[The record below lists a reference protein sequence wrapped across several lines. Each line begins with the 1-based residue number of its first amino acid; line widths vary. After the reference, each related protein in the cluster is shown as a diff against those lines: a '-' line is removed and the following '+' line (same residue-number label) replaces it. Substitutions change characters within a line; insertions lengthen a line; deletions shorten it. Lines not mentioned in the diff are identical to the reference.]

1 MPNRTTR
8 AKDFGFTLIEVMIT
22 VVIVA
27 ILASVAVPSYLSSVR
42 DSRRADAKQALLA
55 AAQTMESFYA
65 MNMTYAGSANGTT
78 QTIFTA
84 KVPKD
89 GSEHYYTLTLDPAPG
104 ATTYTIKAVPKAGS
118 SQAGD
123 RCGTLSLTRAGVRSA
138 SQTDCW

>member
-1 MPNRTTR
+1 MYQRKTMT
-8 AKDFGFTLIEVMIT
+8 KELGFTLIEVMIT

-27 ILASVAVPSYLSSVR
+27 ILASVAVPAYLSSVR

-65 MNMTYAGSANGTT
+65 MNMTYVGSASGTT
-78 QTIFTA
+78 PTIFAT

-89 GSEHYYTLTLDPAPG
+89 GSDRYYTLSFTAAPTAFGYTLQ
-104 ATTYTIKAVPKAGS
+104 AVPQG

-123 RCGTLSLTRAGVRSA
+123 RCGTLSLNRTGATSA
-138 SQTDCW
+138 ASATDCW

>member
-1 MPNRTTR
+1 MHQRNKMT
-8 AKDFGFTLIEVMIT
+8 KELGFTLIEVMIT

-27 ILASVAVPSYLSSVR
+27 ILASVAVPSYMSSVR
-42 DSRRADAKQALLA
+42 DSRRADAKQALLT

-65 MNMTYAGSANGTT
+65 MNMTYVGSSTGTT
-78 QTIFTA
+78 PTIFTT

-89 GSEHYYTLTLDPAPG
+89 GTERYYTLSFTAAPTASSYTLQ
-104 ATTYTIKAVPKAGS
+104 AVPQG

>member
-1 MPNRTTR
+1 MHQRKTMT
-8 AKDFGFTLIEVMIT
+8 KELGFTLIEVMIT

-27 ILASVAVPSYLSSVR
+27 ILASVAVPSYMSSVR

-65 MNMTYAGSANGTT
+65 MNMTYVGSANGTT
-78 QTIFTA
+78 PTVFTT

-89 GSEHYYTLTLDPAPG
+89 GSDRYYTLSFTAAPTASSYTLQ
-104 ATTYTIKAVPKAGS
+104 AVPQN
-118 SQAGD
+118 SQVGD

-138 SQTDCW
+138 AQTDCW

>member
-1 MPNRTTR
+1 MPNRTMI
-8 AKDFGFTLIEVMIT
+8 AKDFGFTLIEVMVT
-22 VVIVA
+22 VVIVT
-27 ILASVAVPSYLSSVR
+27 ILASIAVPSYLSSVR
-42 DSRRADAKQALLA
+42 DSRRADAKQAILA

-78 QTIFTA
+78 PTIFTA

-118 SQAGD
+118 SQASD

-138 SQTDCW
+138 TQADCW

>member
-1 MPNRTTR
+1 MPKCTTR

-65 MNMTYAGSANGTT
+65 MNMTYVGSSNGTT
-78 QTIFTA
+78 PTIFTT

-89 GSEHYYTLTLDPAPG
+89 GSERYYTLSFTAAPA
-104 ATTYTIKAVPKAGS
+104 ASTYTLQAVPQN

-123 RCGTLSLTRAGVRSA
+123 RCGTLTLTRAGVRSA

>member
-1 MPNRTTR
+1 MHQRKTMT
-8 AKDFGFTLIEVMIT
+8 KELGFTLIEVMIT

-27 ILASVAVPSYLSSVR
+27 ILASVAVPSYMSSVR
-42 DSRRADAKQALLA
+42 DSRRSDAKQALLA

-65 MNMTYAGSANGTT
+65 MNMTYVGSSSGTT
-78 QTIFTA
+78 PTIFTA

-89 GSEHYYTLTLDPAPG
+89 GSERYYTLSFTAAPTASSYTLQ
-104 ATTYTIKAVPKAGS
+104 AVPQG

>member
-1 MPNRTTR
+1 MHQRNTMT
-8 AKDFGFTLIEVMIT
+8 KELGFTLIEVMIT

-27 ILASVAVPSYLSSVR
+27 ILASVAVPSYMSSVR
-42 DSRRADAKQALLA
+42 DSRRADAKQAMLA

-65 MNMTYAGSANGTT
+65 MNMTYVGSSTGTT
-78 QTIFTA
+78 PTIFTP

-89 GSEHYYTLTLDPAPG
+89 GTGRYYTLSFTAAPAASSYTLQ
-104 ATTYTIKAVPKAGS
+104 AVPQG

>member
-1 MPNRTTR
+1 MHQRNTMT
-8 AKDFGFTLIEVMIT
+8 KELGFTLIEVMIT

-27 ILASVAVPSYLSSVR
+27 ILASVAVPSYMSSVR

-65 MNMTYAGSANGTT
+65 MNMTYVGSSTGTT
-78 QTIFTA
+78 PTIFTT

-89 GSEHYYTLTLDPAPG
+89 GTERYYTLSFTAAPTAFGYTLQ
-104 ATTYTIKAVPKAGS
+104 AVPQG

-123 RCGTLSLTRAGVRSA
+123 RCGTLSLNRTGATSA
-138 SQTDCW
+138 ASATDCW

>member
-1 MPNRTTR
+1 MPNWTTK
-8 AKDFGFTLIEVMIT
+8 ANALGFTLIEVMIT

-42 DSRRADAKQALLA
+42 DSRRADAKQAILT

-65 MNMTYAGSANGTT
+65 MNMTYVGSSNGTT
-78 QTIFTA
+78 PTIFTT

-89 GSEHYYTLTLDPAPG
+89 GSEHYYTLSFAAAPT
-104 ATTYTIKAVPKAGS
+104 ASTYTLQAVPQN

>member
-8 AKDFGFTLIEVMIT
+8 AKDFGFTLIEVMVT

-27 ILASVAVPSYLSSVR
+27 ILASIAVPSYLSSVR
-42 DSRRADAKQALLA
+42 DSRRADAKQAILA

-78 QTIFTA
+78 PTIFTA

-118 SQAGD
+118 SQASD

-138 SQTDCW
+138 AQADCW